1 MIFSDALGAAISRI
15 LRARENTGTA
25 TVEFALLASLFVIII
40 AGTADFGYLIYAASE
55 LTAAVSAG
63 SQYAAN
69 NGAMVR
75 TNPSGLATAIS
86 TVVNNANGTGWATST
101 VNVNNGSPTD
111 CYCPT
116 GTPGDWTWGSAVTP
130 CGSTCP
136 GGGVAGQFVTI
147 TASPSSTVSTWFPT
161 SNLTYNG
168 AISRSAIVE
177 TQ

>member
-1 MIFSDALGAAISRI
+1 MMSGSALGAGSRS
-15 LRARENTGTA
+15 LRAKQYAGTA
-25 TVEFALLASLFVIII
+25 TVEFALLASLFMIIV
-40 AGTADFGYLIYAASE
+40 AGTADFGYWIYAASE

-69 NGAMVR
+69 NGAMVA

-101 VNVNNGSPTD
+101 VNVNNGSSTN

-116 GTPGDWTWGSAVTP
+116 GTPDNWTWGSAVT
-130 CGSTCP
+130 CGVACA

-147 TASPSSTVSTWFPT
+147 TASPSSTVSAQFPT
-161 SNLTYNG
+161 YNLTYSDT
-168 AISRSAIVE
+168 ISRGAIVE

>member
-1 MIFSDALGAAISRI
+1 MMCGSALGAGSRI
-15 LRARENTGTA
+15 LRAKQDAGTA
-25 TVEFALLASLFVIII
+25 AVEFALLASLFMIIV
-40 AGTADFGYLIYAASE
+40 AGTADFGYWIYAASE

-69 NGAMVR
+69 NSAMVA

-101 VNVNNGSPTD
+101 VNVNNGSTN

-116 GTPGDWTWGSAVTP
+116 GTPGNWTWGAAVT
-130 CGSTCP
+130 CGSACA

-147 TASPSSTVSTWFPT
+147 TASLSSTVSAQFPT
-161 SNLTYNG
+161 YNLTYSG
-168 AISRSAIVE
+168 PISRSAIVE

>member
-1 MIFSDALGAAISRI
+1 MMCGSALGAGSRISR
-15 LRARENTGTA
+15 AEQGAGTA
-25 TVEFALLASLFVIII
+25 AVEFALLASLFMIIV
-40 AGTADFGYLIYAASE
+40 AGTADFGYWIYAASE

-69 NGAMVR
+69 NGGMVA

-86 TVVNNANGTGWATST
+86 TIVNNANGTGWATST
-101 VNVNNGSPTD
+101 VNVNNSCSSPCTS

-116 GTPGDWTWGSAVTP
+116 GTPGSWTWGSAVK
-130 CGSTCP
+130 CGSACT

-147 TASPSSTVSTWFPT
+147 TASHTASPLFPT
-161 SNLTYNG
+161 YQLTYDG